1 MTAAEQSEN
10 FDEFESTAIFSDD
23 QALLV
28 QVDGFEG
35 PLDLLL
41 TLARNQKVDIAKIS
55 ILKLADQYLEFIESA
70 KKLNLELAADYLVM
84 AAWLAYLKSRLI
96 LPQEKDPDGEPTAD
110 EMATRLRWR
119 LQRLDAMR
127 AASTRLMGRE
137 RRDRDVFGRG
147 DPEPVNV
154 IKLRTYK
161 DTMYDLLTAYATDR
175 VRKLGGKTYRP
186 QMAPVLHIEDARERL
201 ERMLGKI
208 SDWSALDRLLPFE
221 WSGGV
226 RRRSAMA
233 STLLACLELARD
245 GKVEIQQASP
255 FAEIYV
261 RDREKP
267 PGPIGDTTAASP
279 N

>member
-1 MTAAEQSEN
+1 MTGAEHAEN
-10 FDEFESTAIFSDD
+10 FDEFEASAVFADD
-23 QALLV
+23 HALTV
-28 QVDGFEG
+28 TVDGFEG

-55 ILKLADQYLEFIESA
+55 ILKLAEQYLEFIESA
-70 KKLNLELAADYLVM
+70 KRLNLELAADYLVM

-96 LPQEKDPDGEPTAD
+96 LPQEKGSDGEPTAD

-137 RRDRDVFGRG
+137 RLDRDVFGRG

-161 DTMYDLLTAYATDR
+161 DTLYDLLNAYATDR
-175 VRKLGGKTYRP
+175 VRRMGGKSYRP
-186 QMAPVLHIEDARERL
+186 QMAPVLQIEEARERL

-208 SDWSALDRLLPFE
+208 ADWSALTRLLPFE
-221 WSGGV
+221 WSGGA

-245 GKVEIQQASP
+245 GKVELQQMAP
-255 FAEIYV
+255 FAEIFI
-261 RDREKP
+261 RDRDQPQEAP
-267 PGPIGDTTAASP
+267 SQGA
-279 N
+279 